1 MTKDQY
7 LEMMEQMGEEPDWEK
22 CPPHWEDFPEII
34 ITCMNIFH
42 SMGDR
47 IYPEIGYIGK
57 DYTNF
62 EFLLK
67 NYGVPKYQKEYVF
80 EIILW
85 LDSRAIDIA
94 QQKLKAEY
102 DRIKRKSGR

>member
-1 MTKDQY
+1 MSKDQY

-22 CPPHWEDFPEII
+22 CPPDWEDFPEIV
-34 ITCMNIFH
+34 ITCINIFH

-47 IYPEIGYIGK
+47 IFPEIGYIGK

-67 NYGVPKYQKEYVF
+67 NYGIEKHQKEFVF
-80 EIILW
+80 ETILW

-94 QQKLKAEY
+94 QKKLKAEY
-102 DRIKRKSGR
+102 DKIKRKRGR

>member
-1 MTKDQY
+1 
-7 LEMMEQMGEEPDWEK
+7 LEMMEQMDEQPDWEK
-22 CPPHWEDFPEII
+22 CPDDWEDFPELI

-47 IYPEIGYIGK
+47 VYPEIGYIGK

-67 NYGVPKYQKEYVF
+67 NYGIEDYQKEYVF
-80 EIILW
+80 ELILW
-85 LDSRAIDIA
+85 LDSRAIEIA
-94 QQKLKAEY
+94 QKKLKAEY
-102 DRIKRKSGR
+102 DRVKRKSGR